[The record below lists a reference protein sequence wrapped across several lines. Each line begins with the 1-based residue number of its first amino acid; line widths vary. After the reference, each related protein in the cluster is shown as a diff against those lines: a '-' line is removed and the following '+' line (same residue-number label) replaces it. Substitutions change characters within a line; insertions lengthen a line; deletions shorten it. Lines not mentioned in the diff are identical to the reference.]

1 MNAAKTESRRCVDT
15 ETFQH
20 GSPELEDSLDDLFGS
35 FPDEDLLSVEQC
47 DHRVGRLL
55 DKLNQVGIDRE
66 QL

>member
-1 MNAAKTESRRCVDT
+1 MNAAKTERRRCVDT

-20 GSPELEDSLDDLFGS
+20 GSPVLEDSLDDLFGS
-35 FPDEDLLSVEQC
+35 F
-47 DHRVGRLL
+47 RVGRLL